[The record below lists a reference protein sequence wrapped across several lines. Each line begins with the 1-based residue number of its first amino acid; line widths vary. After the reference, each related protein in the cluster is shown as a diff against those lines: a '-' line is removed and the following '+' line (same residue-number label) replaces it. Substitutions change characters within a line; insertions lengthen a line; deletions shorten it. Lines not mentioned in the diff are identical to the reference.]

1 MAAANGTLL
10 RVMPN
15 GTAIN
20 CEVTSTFSSQFSTD
34 KISCKDNPNGL
45 LKPGPIEF
53 NITGEALYVLDG
65 GGQGFV
71 TLAGLHINKTAFP
84 CNYVQSESGGFTISA
99 PETYLNNISVTG
111 GTEESVT
118 FSFGIEGS
126 GDWTIA

>member
-10 RVMPN
+10 RAMPN

-20 CEVTSTFSSQFSTD
+20 CEVTSTFSSSFSTD
-34 KISCKDNPNGL
+34 KTACKDNPNGV
-45 LKPGPIEF
+45 LKPGPIDFE
-53 NITGEALYVLDG
+53 ITGEALYVLSG

-84 CNYVQSESGGFTISA
+84 CNYVQSEAGGFTIA
-99 PETYLNNISVTG
+99 CPETYMTSISVTG

-118 FSFGIEGS
+118 FSFGITGS
-126 GDWTIA
+126 GDYTIS